1 MQRPSKKE
9 FANLIFQDQWVLKAS
24 WSMETRLWV
33 CTGWEAG
40 NKTPDI
46 YKTSSPEK
54 LCTPAKKWQ
63 RNLSALTLTLDVEKN
78 PLKMYNHGLPS
89 YGFGEWIYLTWV
101 VQKPRAENFNLDWSW
116 VEGPWQS

>member
-33 CTGWEAG
+33 RTGWEAG
-40 NKTPDI
+40 NKTPHI

-54 LCTPAKKWQ
+54 LHARKEVTKK
-63 RNLSALTLTLDVEKN
+63 LIGFDLDSRCGKKS
-78 PLKMYNHGLPS
+78 P
-89 YGFGEWIYLTWV
+89 
-101 VQKPRAENFNLDWSW
+101 EN
-116 VEGPWQS
+116 V